1 MALLFLLTGNTK
13 AETTVSLNDMNSA
26 TAVKEIDPNLVKM
39 GTEKFLDLTPAKYR
53 EMTGQRL
60 GIKNAVALK
69 AAQIKVKNELGDMQN
84 SDPDIDKNV
93 YILLAIF
100 GLAWIAMGLFS
111 DWSGSDW
118 IVNLLLTMLC
128 WLPGLIHAL
137 TKMKDYYK

>member
-1 MALLFLLTGNTK
+1 MVLLFSLAANAK
-13 AETTVSLNDMNSA
+13 AETTICLNDMNSA
-26 TAVKEIDPNLVKM
+26 AAVREIDPNLVKI
-39 GTEKFLDLTPAKYR
+39 GAEKFLDLTPAKYR

-69 AAQIKVKNELGDMQN
+69 AAQIKVKNELGDLQN
-84 SDPDIDKNV
+84 SEPDIDKNV

-111 DWSGSDW
+111 DWDGSDW

-137 TKMKDYYK
+137 TKMKEYYK